1 MSVTD
6 LESGHAAAVKCKRT
20 VTIQRSAQD
29 LYTYWSQLENLPL
42 FMRHLVSVKGNADGI
57 SHWVAK
63 GPAGKNV
70 EWDARVINAVPNEL
84 LAWESLPDSQIK
96 NAGSIHFHPAPP
108 GRGTEVTVQLS
119 YVPPAGAV
127 GKMVATFFGE
137 EPNMQIADDLI
148 RFQAL
153 AETGEIPT
161 TKGQASGR
169 QKPEEE

>member
-6 LESGHAAAVKCKRT
+6 LKSGHADAVKCKRT
-20 VTIQRSAQD
+20 VTIRRSAKD

-42 FMRHLVSVKGNADGI
+42 FMRHLVSITTNGST

-70 EWDARVINAVPNEL
+70 EWDARIINDVPNQM

-119 YVPPAGAV
+119 YVPPAGAL

-137 EPNMQIADDLI
+137 EPNLQIADDLI

-169 QKPEEE
+169 NKPEEE